1 MLETIRPKLIVIY
14 HLDDLQIEPHY
25 KFFYYGL
32 IFGSLI
38 FGLLVSNINYRTCFI
53 SVAII
58 QVLGLV
64 KLLSLSPI
72 IVNTPAIHQLKS
84 GMLLLGIGGGGIF
97 SIIHPLIAL
106 IYTDPHQSKTKI
118 MNYLH
123 TCWPLFVILT
133 CLYETS
139 TVIFNWDWY
148 WNIYATLLFTCIYAV
163 IALFLPLPI
172 QTHTH
177 RIPISARIRSIVRPS
192 YVLLSF
198 CMVCFSVLQFSPSN
212 WIRSWIEIDL
222 QIRPIFLVIYCCSI
236 QLVFR
241 LFAGSIAQRI
251 SPPGLL
257 GLGSILSAIS
267 LFSLSI
273 AQHPTAILIAI
284 AILVIGS
291 SWSWPTFISIVADR
305 YPLSGG
311 LGMGVINYLGFITMF
326 KIIPRFSEMVAVENV
341 HQTFADM
348 GKFSILSIILIVAV
362 FLSFRAQ
369 GGYKVLSAYD
379 RST

>member
-1 MLETIRPKLIVIY
+1 MLETIRPKLMVMY
-14 HLDDLQIEPHY
+14 HLDHLQIEPHY
-25 KFFYYGL
+25 KIFYWGL
-32 IFGSLI
+32 MFGCVIFG
-38 FGLLVSNINYRTCFI
+38 FLVSSINYRTCFI
-53 SVAII
+53 SVALI
-58 QVLGLV
+58 QVLGLI

-72 IVNTPAIHQLKS
+72 VVVTPAIHQLKS
-84 GMLLLGIGGGGIF
+84 GMLLLGIAGGGIF

-106 IYTDPHQSKTKI
+106 IYAHPHQSQTKI

-133 CLYETS
+133 CLYETG
-139 TVIFNWDWY
+139 TVMFNWDWY
-148 WNIYATLLFTCIYAV
+148 WNIYATLLFTCIYVVMA
-163 IALFLPLPI
+163 IFLPLPT
-172 QTHTH
+172 QTHAH

-198 CMVCFSVLQFSPSN
+198 CMICACIIQFSPSN
-212 WIRSWIEIDL
+212 WIRSWVEMDL
-222 QIRPIFLVIYCCSI
+222 HIRPLFLLIFCCSI

-257 GLGSILSAIS
+257 GLGAILSVIG

-273 AQHPTAILIAI
+273 VQHPTAILIAI
-284 AILVIGS
+284 AILVAGS

-311 LGMGVINYLGFITMF
+311 LGIGLMSYLGFLTMF
-326 KIIPRFSEMVAVENV
+326 KIIPVFPQMVKVENA
-341 HQTFADM
+341 HQAFAYM
-348 GKFSILSIILIVAV
+348 GRFSILGVILIIAV
-362 FLSFRAQ
+362 YLSFREQ

-379 RST
+379 RSM